1 MIYIEK
7 HRHMDSVEIYVMN
20 TILSPLESKMISLP
34 TASLSLLSK
43 VTYRFLFV
51 EYHVNMAYIGKYY
64 GNAKKQNHSI
74 FSSVNSGTVY
84 VYGQVDS
91 AFDLIR
97 VTSFA

>member
-1 MIYIEK
+1 
-7 HRHMDSVEIYVMN
+7 
-20 TILSPLESKMISLP
+20 
-34 TASLSLLSK
+34 
-43 VTYRFLFV
+43 
-51 EYHVNMAYIGKYY
+51 MAYIGKYY

-97 VTSFA
+97 VTSFAWMEKYEVPTSKI